1 LSQGYTG
8 QHRPRHMLPLVFS
21 GAPLELGTKPQKS
34 KYSPRLRRGQRPHL
48 AVMSGCI
55 LVCSSVERWRQG
67 SSDSLGTVF
76 VIFFFFF
83 FFEEATVAAAKAL
96 GKNLLAKY
104 MVLLSSQQLPGGLSD
119 SRPRRLLCTL
129 TEGHPQGAEKHS
141 GCSVSDTSSIQ
152 SRIPLELSRHQAP
165 KAAEAELS
173 PRTLLSLWRA
183 TRNLASTGGMTP
195 PHTHTSLF
203 EVDRQ

>member
-1 LSQGYTG
+1 MSQGYTG

-83 FFEEATVAAAKAL
+83 LKKPLWQQRKPWGRIYWLNTWYCCLLNSFLEAYLTPD
-96 GKNLLAKY
+96 
-104 MVLLSSQQLPGGLSD
+104 PGGCCVHSQRD
-119 SRPRRLLCTL
+119 THRERR
-129 TEGHPQGAEKHS
+129 
-141 GCSVSDTSSIQ
+141 
-152 SRIPLELSRHQAP
+152 
-165 KAAEAELS
+165 
-173 PRTLLSLWRA
+173 
-183 TRNLASTGGMTP
+183 ST
-195 PHTHTSLF
+195 
-203 EVDRQ
+203 VVAV